1 MLINV
6 KVICFDICL
15 RFRDVVT
22 GHHLRYLSTEGTG
35 PTEAVFHKSYGAFL
49 DKENESFIQIVLV
62 TCLYMLKKKDSK

>member
-22 GHHLRYLSTEGTG
+22 GHHLRYLSTEATG
-35 PTEAVFHKSYGAFL
+35 PTEYVFHKSYGAIL
-49 DKENESFIQIVLV
+49 IRRTKVLFRLSWSHAYI
-62 TCLYMLKKKDSK
+62 C